1 MLRYRTHVFVG
12 LLVAALFAV
21 APGRAE
27 AQAGI
32 KGGFLYSSLK
42 FEDTDDVFDSHNG
55 WTAGV
60 FFGSGRDSVVGV
72 QGEVNVLQKG
82 GSSTSGDLKL
92 YYLQVP
98 VLLRVG
104 GGSSVNV
111 YGLVGPSFDIK
122 IAEKGDD
129 IGFIDE
135 YEGVDV
141 SLTGAIGVEVGKLVL
156 EGRGNWG
163 LRNIAKSTEAFFEGD
178 KLTSRSFALQIGVR
192 F

>member
-1 MLRYRTHVFVG
+1 MYRLMGRVFAG
-12 LLVAALFAV
+12 ALVVAVLAV
-21 APGRAE
+21 APSAAE
-27 AQAGI
+27 AQAGV
-32 KGGFLYSSLK
+32 KGGLLYSTLK
-42 FEDTDDVFDSHNG
+42 FEDTDDVYESRTG

-60 FFGSGRDSVVGV
+60 FFGSGRNRPVGV

-82 GSSTSGDLKL
+82 GSDAFGDVKL

-98 VLLRVG
+98 VLLRIG
-104 GGSSVNV
+104 GGSTVNV

-122 IAEKGDD
+122 VAEKVEDVA
-129 IGFIDE
+129 FVDE

-141 SLTGAIGVEVGKLVL
+141 SLTGGVGVEIGKLVI

-163 LRNIAKSTEAFFEGD
+163 LRNVAKTTSELFEGE
-178 KLTSRSFALQIGVR
+178 KLTSRSFALQVGVR

>member
-1 MLRYRTHVFVG
+1 MFRTFG
-12 LLVAALFAV
+12 RLIIGALVAGVIAV
-21 APGRAE
+21 APSTAE

-42 FEDTDDVFDSHNG
+42 FENTSDVIDSNNG

-60 FFGSGRDSVVGV
+60 FFGTGKDKIAGV

-82 GSSTSGDLKL
+82 GSTASGDVKL

-104 GGSSVNV
+104 GGSKVNV
-111 YGLVGPSFDIK
+111 YGIVGPSFDVK
-122 IAEKGDD
+122 LAEKGDTL
-129 IGFIDE
+129 GFVTE
-135 YEGVDV
+135 FEGVDV
-141 SLTGAIGVEVGKLVL
+141 SLTGGVGVEIGKLVL

-163 LRNIAKSTEAFFEGD
+163 LRNVAKTTSTLFEGE
-178 KLTSRSFALQIGVR
+178 KLTSRSFALQVGVR